1 MTRAE
6 VKLFTWGSRAQ
17 RENSRGT
24 NNREA
29 MGGPLVAKRHN
40 SRSSINDV
48 CWPVMYFYIFFKEKK
63 RRGNQLQ
70 PPRPRARLV
79 RQPCESEHPA
89 KYSVASTS
97 LQSSWKTRP
106 LLLGTQRKGRSP
118 WGVFTEGRFKGCQ
131 TSETHMVFSC
141 SKWTPLKPLSLWE
154 DSRDASQQ
162 GTRRYLYTTTSMY
175 NFGGKF

>member
-6 VKLFTWGSRAQ
+6 VKVFTWGSRAQ

-24 NNREA
+24 NNRE
-29 MGGPLVAKRHN
+29 VAKRHN

-48 CWPVMYFYIFFKEKK
+48 CWPVMFFCFFLKK

-70 PPRPRARLV
+70 PPRPRAWLV

-97 LQSSWKTRP
+97 LQSSWNTRP
-106 LLLGTQRKGRSP
+106 LLLGTQRKGRSA
-118 WGVFTEGRFKGCQ
+118 WGVFTEGRFKGYQ
-131 TSETHMVFSC
+131 TSETHMVFNC

-154 DSRDASQQ
+154 DSKDAS
-162 GTRRYLYTTTSMY
+162 
-175 NFGGKF
+175 